1 MTPAPTKILVFD
13 SGLGGISILESIQQ
27 QHPGC
32 ALIYCSDNA
41 AFPYGTKPET
51 QLIER
56 VSKVLARLDR
66 EFHPD
71 ILVVACNTAS
81 TVALPH
87 IRNLIRAPVIGVV
100 PAIKPAAAIAQT
112 PRIGLLATPGT
123 IQRNYTQSLID
134 EFGSHYDWINVGSS
148 ELVQLAEQKMYGG
161 TPAQL
166 SIEKIVAPFAQFST
180 GELDTMVLACTHFPL
195 LKAEL
200 KKALPLIKNWID
212 STDAIANRVG
222 FWLNELGLNANT
234 MHEMNMAHQIVFTHA
249 LDEKENI
256 APVLKKFHLGKP
268 SILDI

>member
-1 MTPAPTKILVFD
+1 MTPAPAKILVFD
-13 SGLGGISILESIQQ
+13 SGLGGISILEAIQQ

-41 AFPYGTKPET
+41 AFPYGTKPEA

-56 VSKVLARLDR
+56 VGKVFARLDR

-87 IRNLIRAPVIGVV
+87 VRNLVRAPVIGVV

-123 IQRNYTQSLID
+123 IQRSYTQSLID
-134 EFGSHYDWINVGSS
+134 EFGSHYDWIKVGSS
-148 ELVQLAEQKMYGG
+148 ELVQLAEHKMYGG
-161 TPAQL
+161 IPAQS
-166 SIEKIVAPFAQFST
+166 SIEKIVAPFTQFSA
-180 GELDTMVLACTHFPL
+180 GELDTLVLACTHFPL
-195 LKAEL
+195 VKQEL
-200 KKALPLIKNWID
+200 QSALPGIKNWID
-212 STDAIANRVG
+212 STSAIANRVG
-222 FWLNELGLNANT
+222 FWLGELGLNGNT
-234 MHEMNMAHQIVFTHA
+234 LHAMDRSHQIVFTKV

-256 APVLKKFHLGKP
+256 AQVLKKFHLGKT